1 MLISMLV
8 YVEQVNRDEQNLEGQ
23 VGRGQKVSFGF
34 GPKMQNKKK
43 KTSSAK
49 ILFYFRE
56 EETKKRRRNE

>member
-1 MLISMLV
+1 MLV

-34 GPKMQNKKK
+34 GPKMQKQKNS
-43 KTSSAK
+43 SSAE

-56 EETKKRRRNE
+56 EETKKT